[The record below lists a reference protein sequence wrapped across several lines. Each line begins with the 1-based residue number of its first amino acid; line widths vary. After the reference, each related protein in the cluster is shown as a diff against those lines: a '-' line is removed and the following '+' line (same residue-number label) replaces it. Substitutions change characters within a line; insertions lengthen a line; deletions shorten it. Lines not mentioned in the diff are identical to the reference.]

1 MKNVFMLLLLPAMT
15 VSAQTPVDSIKKRAG
30 RAITNKFP
38 TTRFLDLQYEQFSE
52 TDYDSEYRRKDLE
65 EGTIKSQR
73 RFKAAMNVQLLKR
86 PTWSITAS
94 ARYKLESFDIEN
106 VRNVSE
112 AFPNLPLTKSEDYH
126 YFSTSLNYTK
136 FSMLFK
142 KPLLFNAS
150 ITADGS
156 DEGYERIS
164 GSILATLILK
174 KNERTTL
181 GLGFIAFIDPT
192 SQFPALPVFTYE
204 HKFAGSAWTLDLIVP
219 RYVYMRRPLFEN
231 GRLSLGSAF
240 ESEGFYTSANQSGFA
255 SVNNFSRNEVKTGF
269 IYEYH
274 LNKSLIA
281 TIRGGVA
288 NIFGGQLAERG
299 ERRDKDNLEVSQDMN
314 GYFNIGFSYNPF

>member
-1 MKNVFMLLLLPAMT
+1 MKNVFVLLLLPVMS
-15 VSAQTPVDSIKKRAG
+15 VSAQTQSDSIKKRAG
-30 RAITNKFP
+30 KAITNKFP

-52 TDYDSEYRRKDLE
+52 TDYDSEYKRKDLE

-73 RFKAAMNVQLLKR
+73 RFKAAMNVQLIKK

-94 ARYKLESFDIEN
+94 ARYKLESFDIEK

-112 AFPNLPLTKSEDYH
+112 DFQDFPLTKSEDYH
-126 YFSTSLNYTK
+126 FFSTSLSYTK

-142 KPLLFNAS
+142 KPVMFNATV
-150 ITADGS
+150 TADGS
-156 DEGYERIS
+156 DEGYERIT
-164 GSILATLILK
+164 GMILTTLILK
-174 KNERTTL
+174 KNERTTI
-181 GLGFIAFIDPT
+181 GAGFVAFVDPA

-204 HKFAGSAWTLDLIVP
+204 HQFAGSAWTLDLIVP
-219 RYVYMRRPLFEN
+219 RYIYMRRPLLEN

-240 ESEGFYTSANQSGFA
+240 ESEGFYTYTSQSGFA
-255 SVNNFSRNEVKTGF
+255 NVNSFSRNEVKTGF

-281 TIRGGVA
+281 TFRGGVA
-288 NIFGGQLAERG
+288 NIFGGQLSERG
-299 ERRDKDNLEVSQDMN
+299 ERRDKDNLEVKQDMN